1 MSNNPADNMY
11 CMVSFADK
19 DGKSHGNHP
28 QILEIQGVVWF
39 ATEELAREYYMMLK
53 PELRDNDNVFPM
65 QEEQLSWHFDVNSSY
80 VKHMKTRTR
89 LTKSE
94 NKPGVIVY
102 TNNHN
107 GAPVPM
113 NYGE

>member
-19 DGKSHGNHP
+19 DGKSHCNHP

-65 QEEQLSWHFDVNSSY
+65 QEEQLSWHFNVNSSY

-94 NKPGVIVY
+94 NKPGVTVY
-102 TNNHN
+102 VNNHN

>member
-1 MSNNPADNMY
+1 MYGITDLNHFVICTVQIHFQYMRDNMSNNPADNMY

-53 PELRDNDNVFPM
+53 PN
-65 QEEQLSWHFDVNSSY
+65 
-80 VKHMKTRTR
+80 
-89 LTKSE
+89 
-94 NKPGVIVY
+94 
-102 TNNHN
+102 
-107 GAPVPM
+107 
-113 NYGE
+113 

>member
-80 VKHMKTRTR
+80 VKHMD
-89 LTKSE
+89 
-94 NKPGVIVY
+94 
-102 TNNHN
+102 N
-107 GAPVPM
+107 GMMYGVPM
-113 NYGE
+113 NMISVAKKQYIKTPKLNIGRVA

>member
-39 ATEELAREYYMMLK
+39 ATEELAYQYYMMLK
-53 PELRDNDNVFPM
+53 PELRDNDHVFPM
-65 QEEQLSWHFDVNSSY
+65 QEEQLSWNFDVNSDY
-80 VKHMKTRTR
+80 VKNMKYKKR
-89 LTKSE
+89 LLS
-94 NKPGVIVY
+94 NAPKPGVTVY
-102 TNNHN
+102 N
-107 GAPVPM
+107 
-113 NYGE
+113 